1 MLKLIIKI
9 FKKIILKRVK
19 RDMSAAKDFDDFKYT
34 ALLYTMK
41 FQSCLILIWCIHET
55 LKQKIDEYIFTG
67 PGLDDIPPEISILL
81 NKSYDEIT
89 WDQINKAK
97 EFLKNKDNILKKDI
111 KIQEIIKPDRL
122 IRLEFYLKIY
132 YLILL
137 IPLSVTIIIIL
148 LRDSIKNKIKKTL
161 NSLWFILLDDLLRP
175 IFDKKNRRDVII
187 LILFMIIAKI
197 IRFIIEYSLYI

>member
-1 MLKLIIKI
+1 MLKWIIKI

-19 RDMSAAKDFDDFKYT
+19 RDMSAAKDFNDFKYT
-34 ALLYTMK
+34 ALFYTMK
-41 FQSCLILIWCIHET
+41 FQSCLILIWCIHEK

-67 PGLDDIPPEISILL
+67 PGLDDIPPEIGILL

-161 NSLWFILLDDLLRP
+161 NSLWFILLDDFLRP